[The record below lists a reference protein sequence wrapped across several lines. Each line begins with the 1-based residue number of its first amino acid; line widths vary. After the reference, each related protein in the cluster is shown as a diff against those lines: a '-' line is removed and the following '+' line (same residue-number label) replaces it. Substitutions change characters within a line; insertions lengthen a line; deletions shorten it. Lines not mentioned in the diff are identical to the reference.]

1 MSLLFIIYREI
12 IRSEL
17 ASPVAE
23 TATLLMFA
31 IAWFFLV
38 RKKASLALD
47 VVFTLP
53 LIVYFYYLSPFSN
66 SASPAETLDR
76 GMWWLIAGQ
85 AYLFAFSSYS
95 GRSVLY
101 YFLAMGTLLFHTL
114 EAGQLQEFF
123 LPDQELV
130 KNPFLLFT
138 LVFIITSLIRRN
150 FDHLSREIQGEKEEL
165 ERQFRET
172 FRTVPHPMAQI
183 RALRDQDG
191 NITRLEIVRINPA
204 FESALKVTAREAKD
218 QELNQLFNLAF
229 RSETNWNDLFILH
242 PRPKAEIY
250 SPWLVQWYSLHNFW
264 TTRENCYALFYDITR
279 EKQRIESLEEARAR
293 YLTLLEAIPDIFF
306 VIDRDGIYQDVVFKE
321 QEKFYPETTEVIG
334 NTIYCVGFSRDM
346 ASKIHSCILRAIE
359 TDSIESIE
367 YTLDAKSN
375 SLFYEMRIAR
385 LNDNSVIS
393 IARDISR
400 RKKAEIELEVAK
412 VRAEEA
418 SALKSRF
425 LANLSHDIRTPMNAI
440 INFTR
445 MLSEPDLLPG
455 DREEFIQD
463 VYLQGNILMRMIEN
477 TIELSK
483 IETNS
488 VEVVNGFVNIN
499 KLLRD
504 LYNQFLRQLPDN
516 RDLRLVLEIP
526 IKSEEV
532 GFETDG
538 TLLREILIRLI
549 DNAVKFT
556 LEGTITIGYQ
566 PSGSNSVEFYIKD
579 TGPGIPPEEKE
590 NIFLRFYVIEADRL
604 ANRCGPGLGLS
615 IAQHFTAL
623 LGGELM
629 VDTNPGKGSCFWF
642 RLPLK
647 KSRGFLRIVQ

>member
-1 MSLLFIIYREI
+1 MSLLLIIYREI

-31 IAWFFLV
+31 VAWFLLI

-47 VVFTLP
+47 VVYTLP
-53 LIVYFYYLSPFSN
+53 LVVYFYYLSPFSN
-66 SASPAETLDR
+66 NASPAETLDR
-76 GMWWLIAGQ
+76 AMWWLIAGQ
-85 AYLFAFSSYS
+85 AYLFAFSSFS
-95 GRSVLY
+95 GRSVFY
-101 YFLAMGTLLFHTL
+101 YILAIGTLLFHAL
-114 EAGQLQEFF
+114 EADQLQEFF

-130 KNPFLLFT
+130 RNPFLLFT
-138 LVFIITSLIRRN
+138 LVFIFTSLIRRN
-150 FDHLSREIQGEKEEL
+150 FDHLSGEIRDEKEEL
-165 ERQFRET
+165 ERQIRET
-172 FRTVPHPMAQI
+172 FRTVSHPMAQI

-191 NITRLEIVRINPA
+191 NITRLETVRINPA

-218 QELNQLFNLAF
+218 QELNELFNLAF
-229 RSETNWNDLFILH
+229 RNETNWNDLFILH

-250 SPWLVQWYSLHNFW
+250 SPWLNQWYSLHNFW

-334 NTIYCVGFSRDM
+334 NTIYSVGFSRDM

-642 RLPLK
+642 RLPLR